1 MNIWI
6 LDADSG
12 ITLLYKPYMD
22 LPIDEDLI
30 SGLLT
35 ALNQFT
41 TYELKE
47 GIESIEMGGLRWS
60 YLENKE
66 SNLLFVATSEKN
78 ISSNKLKARL
88 NVIMQTFL
96 EQYVSKDLEKWNN
109 L

>member
-6 LDADSG
+6 LDSESG
-12 ITLLYKPYMD
+12 ITVLYKPYMD

-47 GIESIEMGGLRWS
+47 GIEMG
-60 YLENKE
+60 
-66 SNLLFVATSEKN
+66 LFGE
-78 ISSNKLKARL
+78 
-88 NVIMQTFL
+88 
-96 EQYVSKDLEKWNN
+96 
-109 L
+109 